1 MLIILVAVKFF
12 VIGVGDLGL
21 RPKQKVVSI
30 ESPDNLFCHPPL
42 HPNPHTLTFVDQGYG
57 TMHGWASLGSTP
69 QPSGSGWRKHK
80 ESPPS
85 FIF

>member
-1 MLIILVAVKFF
+1 MMLIILVAVKFF

-30 ESPDNLFCHPPL
+30 ESPDHLSCHPPL

-57 TMHGWASLGSTP
+57 SNARLGLIGEYASAKWIGVEKT
-69 QPSGSGWRKHK
+69 
-80 ESPPS
+80 
-85 FIF
+85 